1 MKSVITTK
9 MTSGKTLSSDAV
21 FEAIRDRVKADPAKA
36 KTVNAVFLYKITE
49 NGKPAKEWSE
59 L

>member
-1 MKSVITTK
+1 